1 MPTGAAPA
9 TWQSYPGNQEA
20 YEAGLVRSVDGK
32 GWKVQVDNFIGGKGM
47 VAAIGKDAGLLM
59 QRYGI
64 NAAKAAAIRQGMSV
78 REQQMQDGS
87 IKLVCEPRQQ
97 LARAGAGYGSGY

>member
-1 MPTGAAPA
+1 MAVVL
-9 TWQSYPGNQEA
+9 PGNKDA
-20 YEAGLVRSVDGK
+20 YEAGLVKTADGK
-32 GWKVQVDNFIGGKGM
+32 AWKIQVDNFIGGKGM
-47 VAAIGKDAGLLM
+47 VAAIGTDAGLLM

-64 NAAKAAAIRQGMSV
+64 NAAKAAALKQGMSV

-97 LARAGAGYGSGY
+97 LAQAGGYGSGF